1 MARPDARVLFSDLR
15 ARSSRV
21 PIILFTCN
29 ADAVQP
35 EDLEAAGINA
45 AISKTNSAA
54 PESHVKGLLA
64 DA

>member
-1 MARPDARVLFSDLR
+1 
-15 ARSSRV
+15 V

-54 PESHVKGLLA
+54 PESHVKSLLA